1 MYEFR
6 SLTDEPVEL
15 REDESGRPLIRGYAA
30 VFNSLSHNL
39 GGFVERIMPGAF
51 DRTLREVAEG
61 KRVVAMRVQHEGGL
75 TTVGTTAN
83 GSLRLSVNK
92 RGLLYESLTLPDT
105 TAARDLLELIRGG
118 YITKS
123 SFAFSVPSRDGERW
137 LLDKAP
143 AIRELLDVD
152 LYDVAPVDG
161 PAYEASSVSA
171 RVAVFNEAIRNVAKF
186 KKTRT
191 HHLTLFR

>member
-1 MYEFR
+1 MHEFR

-15 REDESGRPLIRGYAA
+15 REDETGRPLIRGYAA
-30 VFNSLSHNL
+30 VFNSLSHDL
-39 GGFVERIMPGAF
+39 GGFVERILPGAF

-61 KRVVAMRVQHEGGL
+61 KRVVSMRVQHEGGL

-83 GSLRLSVNK
+83 SSLRLSVNK
-92 RGLLYESLTLPDT
+92 RGLLYESMSLPDT

-123 SFAFSVPSRDGERW
+123 SFAFSVPNRDGERW
-137 LLDKAP
+137 LLEKSP
-143 AIRELLDVD
+143 AVRELLDID

-171 RVAVFNEAIRNVAKF
+171 RSAIFAEARRNVDAYRKA
-186 KKTRT
+186 RLR
-191 HHLTLFR
+191 HLTLFR